1 MTARHHN
8 SRLLS
13 MIEDVESI
21 ALIAQAGGGGAGAAP
36 LSRLAFVDQGTTQTA
51 RTGSIAFPFSTV
63 SQFLANIGVGATA
76 LDSTVTRGA
85 FLVAPPTGSY
95 LEALVIPAFRNV
107 ELIGQGFGGPAT
119 AVPIVGNVTWANSV
133 AGGGLFPPIPLAQFA
148 IHNINLTGNI
158 TVTDDGTVG
167 SVLAL
172 SGDELLGA
180 QVAVIGNIVAT
191 GATNLQQILLSG
203 INFTGNITSTSNATG
218 AQVSLLNSQITG
230 TGVIT
235 AKTLIAQNTTFSAMT
250 LTVPSTAAPSFK
262 NTTFGVGT
270 APSITGA
277 AGTVA
282 TFDGDSW
289 QSFLEAGGTV
299 TNVVVLVAGGSQ
311 AALVQNTT
319 SLGNA
324 DVSVS
329 LNGTGAS
336 AGLTTGGNF
345 YRETTALTG
354 PHIVTVKTG
363 GGELTG
369 DTLDIVKTDTAAQT
383 YTVKNNAGTTLAICP
398 VGSKCWF
405 RVQFNTVV
413 AGDWGL
419 VGGGA
424 GFT

>member
-51 RTGSIAFPFSTV
+51 RTGSIAFPMSTI
-63 SQFLANIGVGATA
+63 SQFLTSIGVGKSAI
-76 LDSTVTRGA
+76 DSAVTRGA
-85 FLVAPPTGSY
+85 FIVAPPTGSY
-95 LEALVIPAFRNV
+95 LEALAIPAFRNV

-119 AVPIVGNVTWANSV
+119 VVPIVGNITWANSV
-133 AGGGLFPPIPLAQFA
+133 AGGGTNPPAIAAQFA
-148 IHNINLTGNI
+148 MHNLSLTGNI
-158 TVTDDGTVG
+158 TVTDDGSVVG
-167 SVLAL
+167 IVAL

-180 QVAVIGNIVAT
+180 QVAITGNIVAT
-191 GATNLQQILLSG
+191 GATALAQILLSG
-203 INFTGNITSTSNATG
+203 VNFTGNITSTANATG
-218 AQVSLLNSQITG
+218 AQVSLLNSQMTG
-230 TGVIT
+230 TAAIT
-235 AKTLIAQNTTFSAMT
+235 SKTFVAQNSVFAALT
-250 LTVPSTAAPSFK
+250 LTVPATSTPAFK
-262 NTTFGVGT
+262 NCTFGIGSTPSVVGV
-270 APSITGA
+270 

-289 QSFLEAGGTV
+289 QSFLEAGGTT
-299 TNVVVLVAGGSQ
+299 TNVIVLVAGGSQ
-311 AALVQNTT
+311 GALVRNAT

-324 DVSVS
+324 DVSIS

-336 AGLTTGGNF
+336 AGLTGGGNA
-345 YRETTALTG
+345 YYETTALTG
-354 PHIVTVKTG
+354 GHIVTVKTG

-369 DTLDIVKTDTAAQT
+369 DTIDIVKTDTAAQT

-398 VGSKCWF
+398 VSSKCWF
-405 RVQFNTVV
+405 RVQFNTTV

-419 VGGGA
+419 VSGGA